1 MSEANKAIVRSFL
14 EEVFSNNQLDVA
26 DEIYAPDH
34 VLHGGGADRQG
45 IENVKR
51 VVSVNRTACPDLSVT
66 IEDMIAEGDK
76 VVSRHTI
83 GGTHQATWMGVAP
96 TGKYVSRVVHAIF
109 RIADGKIAESWVLSD
124 RLAILEQL
132 DAYPPSR

>member
-1 MSEANKAIVRSFL
+1 MSEANKALVHRFL

-96 TGKYVSRVVHAIF
+96 TGKGLDLSMVLIF
-109 RIADGKIAESWVLSD
+109 GGRIFTLLEASH
-124 RLAILEQL
+124 LEQIE
-132 DAYPPSR
+132 AKENR